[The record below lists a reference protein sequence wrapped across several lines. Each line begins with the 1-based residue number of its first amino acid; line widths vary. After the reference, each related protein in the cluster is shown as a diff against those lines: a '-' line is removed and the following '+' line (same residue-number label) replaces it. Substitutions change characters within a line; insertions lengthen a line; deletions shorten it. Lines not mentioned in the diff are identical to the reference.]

1 MDNTLSPT
9 ADTPTPT
16 AAVTRRLI
24 DAPVRAFHWLI
35 VLCFA
40 VAWLTGDGEELRYVH
55 ITAGYTMLGLI
66 AFRIVYGLAGPRQ
79 ARLAAFRNRVAGLPA
94 WLGKR
99 LRGESANGRQGVNLA
114 AGAVLLMMITWLV
127 MAGASGVATHF
138 ELTGEWM
145 EEVHE
150 FFANTLLMLVI
161 AHLVLIA
168 IISRQRKQN
177 LALTMLNGRIPGTG
191 PDIARRNHGLIAAM
205 LLATVLGFWGWSAM
219 NAPTEAEIAA
229 MSEGDEDHERGEERR
244 D

>member
-1 MDNTLSPT
+1 MDNTLSQT
-9 ADTPTPT
+9 SDTPAPNTV
-16 AAVTRRLI
+16 ATRRLI

-79 ARLAAFRNRVAGLPA
+79 ARLATFRSRVAGLPA

-114 AGAVLLMMITWLV
+114 AGAVLLMMIAWLV
-127 MAGASGVATHF
+127 LAGASGVATHF
-138 ELTGEWM
+138 ELTGDWM

-150 FFANTLLMLVI
+150 FFANTLLVLVI

-177 LALTMLNGRIPGTG
+177 MALSMITGRTPGTG
-191 PDIARRNHGLIAAM
+191 PDIARRNHGLIAAV

-219 NAPTEAEIAA
+219 NAPTEAEVAA
-229 MSEGDEDHERGEERR
+229 MSSGDNNQDED
-244 D
+244 DDDD

>member
-1 MDNTLSPT
+1 MDNTLNPGTDTPKPT
-9 ADTPTPT
+9 AG
-16 AAVTRRLI
+16 ATRRLI
-24 DAPVRAFHWLI
+24 DAPVRAFHWLV

-40 VAWLTGDGEELRYVH
+40 VAWLTGDGEELRYIH
-55 ITAGYTMLGLI
+55 ITAGYTMLGLL
-66 AFRIVYGLAGPRQ
+66 AFRVFYGLAGPRQ

-114 AGAVLLMMITWLV
+114 AGAVLLAMIAWLV
-127 MAGASGVATHF
+127 LAGASGVATHF

-161 AHLVLIA
+161 AHLVLIT

-177 LALTMLNGRIPGTG
+177 LALTMVNGRVPGTG
-191 PDIARRNHGLIAAM
+191 PDIARRNHGLIAAV

-219 NAPTEAEIAA
+219 NAPTDAEIAA
-229 MSEGDEDHERGEERR
+229 MSSGEKDHDDDED